1 MKIVIGYT
9 GYPSLFQS
17 LCQEFNERKT
27 YILLS
32 KMSKV
37 TKEGLQKKF
46 KKNKKF
52 LLHFCESYA
61 IIGSALRNAGVVQW

>member
-1 MKIVIGYT
+1 MKIVIRYT

-46 KKNKKF
+46 KKTKNFSCISVKAM
-52 LLHFCESYA
+52 LL
-61 IIGSALRNAGVVQW
+61 

>member
-1 MKIVIGYT
+1 MKIVIEYT

-37 TKEGLQKKF
+37 TKEGLQKSL
-46 KKNKKF
+46 KKKKF

-61 IIGSALRNAGVVQW
+61 IIGSALRDAGVVQW